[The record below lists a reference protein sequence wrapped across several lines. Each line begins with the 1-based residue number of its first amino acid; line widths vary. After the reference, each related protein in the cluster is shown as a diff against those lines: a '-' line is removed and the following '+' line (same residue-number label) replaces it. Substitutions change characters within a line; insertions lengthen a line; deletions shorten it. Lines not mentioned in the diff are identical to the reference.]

1 MTTPSSRTGVSGV
14 DQFFTGKAGEGGR
27 VRTGIAELDQMLR
40 GGFMKG
46 DAVMV
51 AGSAG
56 CGKTTLALQYLVNGA
71 KLGEAGLYV
80 TFEEMPD
87 QIYRDAKNLG
97 WDLRKLEEE
106 SKFRI
111 AAQTN
116 SRGLVE
122 PSCHVREGKRAE
134 ERGVPAD
141 YAPQN

>member
-1 MTTPSSRTGVSGV
+1 
-14 DQFFTGKAGEGGR
+14 
-27 VRTGIAELDQMLR
+27 
-40 GGFMKG
+40 MKG

-111 AAQTN
+111 VCTSPNLLLESEGESLLDECFRDIQPQTN